1 MRWIHKPAHDPSV
14 AALARELGVHRVVAE
29 LLVRNG
35 LTEPA
40 PGADFLAPRLAAV
53 RDPFALPNLER
64 AADRVIAAIVRR
76 EEIVILGDY
85 DVDGVGSTALLVDL
99 LRRLGLPPRYVVP
112 RRLEDGYGLTQ
123 SAIDRALAGG
133 IPQLFIALDCG
144 TNSAVEV
151 AGLRA
156 QGVDAI
162 IIDHH
167 RSKDAIAAEAIL
179 VNPHVAIGSHGDDA
193 QLCTVGL
200 VFKLAH
206 GVLKK
211 LRAGGEAAAHG
222 IRPRDYLDFVA
233 LGTIADLV
241 PLRDENRIYARHG
254 LDVLARTQRPGLQAL
269 MAVAGLKPEVGLAP
283 SDISYRLGPRINA
296 SGRLGDAAIAV
307 DLLLS
312 EDRAFCRRVA
322 QQLEELNRER
332 QEIERLITLQA
343 QEQAGSG
350 PADAGGLV
358 LYHEDWHPGV
368 VGIVAGRIARQYNR
382 PAIVLGREGELAKG
396 SGRGLPGY
404 NLVELLG
411 SCRECLENWG
421 GHPMAVGISLRKVRF
436 EEFRSRFEAAIRAR
450 HGETDLEPALEIAA
464 FLEGS
469 DLGEALMEQLDQLQ
483 PFGQGNPEPVFGAR
497 GVRLRQLEVFKD
509 VHFRFTVEDARGR
522 RTAGVA
528 WKMAHHL
535 PPTGEPLDLALQ
547 MNWNHF
553 NGRKTLQVELLDW
566 RKAAG
571 G

>member
-1 MRWIHKPAHDPSV
+1 MRWIHQPAHAPSV
-14 AALARELGVHRVVAE
+14 ADLARELGVHRVVAE

-35 LTEPA
+35 VTQPA

-64 AADRVIAAIVRR
+64 AADRLIAAVARR
-76 EEIVILGDY
+76 EEVVILGDY
-85 DVDGVGSTALLVDL
+85 DVDGVSSTALLVDL

-123 SAIDRALAGG
+123 SAIERALAGG
-133 IPQLFIALDCG
+133 VPRLFIALDCG
-144 TNSAVEV
+144 TNSAAEV

-156 QGVDAI
+156 RGADVI
-162 IIDHH
+162 ILDHH
-167 RSKDAIAAEAIL
+167 RSKDAVAAEAIL
-179 VNPHVAIGSHGDDA
+179 VNPHVEGGAHADDA
-193 QLCTVGL
+193 HLCTVGL

-211 LRAGGEAAAHG
+211 LRAGGGVTAHE
-222 IRPRDYLDFVA
+222 IRPRDYLDLVA

-241 PLRDENRIYARHG
+241 PLRGENRIYARHG

-283 SDISYRLGPRINA
+283 ADISYRLGPRINA

-312 EDRAFCRRVA
+312 EDWTFCRRVA

-332 QEIERLITLQA
+332 QDIERLITVQA
-343 QEQAGSG
+343 QDQAGSG
-350 PADAGGLV
+350 PADARGLV
-358 LYHEDWHPGV
+358 LYHEEWHPGV
-368 VGIVAGRIARQYNR
+368 VGIVAGRISRQYNR
-382 PAIVLGREGELAKG
+382 PAIVLGREGALAKG

-411 SCRECLENWG
+411 ACRDCLENWG
-421 GHPMAVGISLRKVRF
+421 GHPMAVGVSLRQERVG
-436 EEFRSRFEAAIRAR
+436 EFRALFEAAIRQR
-450 HGETDLEPALEIAA
+450 HGEADLEPALEISAY
-464 FLEGS
+464 LKDS
-469 DLGEALMEQLDQLQ
+469 DLGEELMQQLDRLQ
-483 PFGQGNPEPVFGAR
+483 PFGQGNPEPTFAAL

-522 RTAGVA
+522 RTSGVA

-547 MNWNHF
+547 LNWNHF

-566 RKAAG
+566 RRAAPV
-571 G
+571 